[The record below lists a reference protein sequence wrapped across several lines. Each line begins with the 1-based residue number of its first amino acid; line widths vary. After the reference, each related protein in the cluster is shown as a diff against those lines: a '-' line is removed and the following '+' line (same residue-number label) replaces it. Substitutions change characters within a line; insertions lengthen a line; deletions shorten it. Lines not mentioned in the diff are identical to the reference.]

1 MVVISEE
8 VQDVLRSIFL
18 RDISNGRVDVPTY
31 SKCLNVLLKLDKPVN
46 AFLRKPS
53 RYPAWARAGMLMTSV
68 NGYDFGFFWNEEEQ
82 LIDIV
87 EVFRRIDECLLS
99 ALSLMERI
107 EHL

>member
-1 MVVISEE
+1 
-8 VQDVLRSIFL
+8 
-18 RDISNGRVDVPTY
+18 
-31 SKCLNVLLKLDKPVN
+31 
-46 AFLRKPS
+46 
-53 RYPAWARAGMLMTSV
+53 MLMTSV